1 MSTPLSDAIV
11 RSAKPAAAHIRTLR
25 DGHPK
30 SGGLELR
37 VFPSG
42 QKSWAIRYRIGRRQ
56 RRLTL
61 GDANILPLG
70 GKNGARELARQAMLR
85 VSNGEDPAEAKRE
98 HRDAD
103 TVEQFAEIYMERHA
117 KTKKKSWRNDRA
129 IFNADILPLWRH
141 RLLKDIMRRDVRELL
156 NAIVDRGAPIHANR
170 VRACLSKLFK
180 FAITE
185 DVIEANPVADVPKPS
200 PERVRQRVLSVEEIR
215 VFWEFTET
223 MAPKV
228 RALWRSRLLTAQ
240 RPQGEVAQMQWGE
253 LDLDGAWWTIPTTK
267 SKNRLEHRV
276 PLSATVVKL
285 LREIRPEK
293 KPKPEAFVFA
303 GITRDPQ
310 VRSGTVFPLPDFQP
324 RDLRKTARTR
334 LAEDGVPEEWCEAV
348 LNHKR
353 PGLIGTYNLH
363 RYDAEKRQALDHWS
377 RRVEA
382 IVANAPGARVLP
394 FAKFA

>member
-1 MSTPLSDAIV
+1 MPSPLTDALV
-11 RSAKPAAAHIRTLR
+11 SSAKPAAGHIRTLR

-42 QKSWAIRYRIGRRQ
+42 QKSWAIRYRVGRRQ

-98 HRDAD
+98 QRNAG

-117 KTKKKSWRNDRA
+117 KKKKKSWRNDQA
-129 IFNADILPLWRH
+129 ILNADILPVWRH
-141 RLLKDIMRRDVRELL
+141 RLLKDIARRDVRELL

-185 DVIEANPVADVPKPS
+185 DVVEANPVADIPKPS
-200 PERVRQRVLSVEEIR
+200 AERVRQRVLSVEEIR
-215 VFWEFTET
+215 VFWSFTET
-223 MAPKV
+223 MASKV

-253 LDLDGAWWTIPTTK
+253 VDLDGAWWTIPGTK
-267 SKNRLEHRV
+267 SKNRIPHHV
-276 PLSATVVKL
+276 PLPATVVQL

-293 KPKPEAFVFA
+293 DPKPGAFVFA
-303 GITRDPQ
+303 GVTRDPQ
-310 VRSGTVFPLPDFQP
+310 VRTGVAFPLPDFQP

-334 LAEDGVPEEWCEAV
+334 MAEDGVPEEWCEAV

-353 PGLIGTYNLH
+353 PGLIATYNLH
-363 RYDAEKRQALDHWS
+363 RYDGEKRQALDHWS
-377 RRVEA
+377 RRVDA
-382 IVANAPGARVLP
+382 IVTNAPGARVLP

>member
-1 MSTPLSDAIV
+1 MSTPLTDAV
-11 RSAKPAAAHIRTLR
+11 VKSVKPAVDHIRTLR

-42 QKSWAIRYRIGRRQ
+42 QKSWAIRYRVGRRQ

-85 VSNGEDPAEAKRE
+85 VSKGEDPAEAKHE

-129 IFNADILPLWRH
+129 ILNADILPLWRH
-141 RLLKDIMRRDVRELL
+141 RLLKDITRRDVRDLL
-156 NAIVDRGAPIHANR
+156 NAVVDRGAPIHANR

-185 DVIEANPVADVPKPS
+185 DVVEANPVADVPKPS
-200 PERVRQRVLSVEEIR
+200 AERIRQRVLSVEEIR
-215 VFWEFTET
+215 VFWEFTAT
-223 MAPKV
+223 MDPKL

-253 LDLDGAWWTIPTTK
+253 VDLEGGWWTIPSTK
-267 SKNRLEHRV
+267 SKNRLQHRV
-276 PLSATVVKL
+276 PLPAPVVHL
-285 LREIRPEK
+285 LKEIRPK
-293 KPKPEAFVFA
+293 NDPKPEAFVFA
-303 GITRDPQ
+303 GITRDSQ
-310 VRSGTVFPLPDFQP
+310 VRTGTAFPLPDFQP

-334 LAEDGVPEEWCEAV
+334 MAEDGVPEEWCEAV

-363 RYDAEKRQALDHWS
+363 RYDAEKRQAFDQWS
-377 RRVEA
+377 RRVDA
-382 IVANAPGARVLP
+382 IVSNAPGSRVLP